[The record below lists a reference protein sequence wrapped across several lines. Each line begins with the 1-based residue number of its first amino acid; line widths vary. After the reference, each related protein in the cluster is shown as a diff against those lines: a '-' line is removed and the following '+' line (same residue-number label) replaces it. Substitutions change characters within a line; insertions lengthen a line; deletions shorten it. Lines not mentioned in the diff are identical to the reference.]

1 MPRDQK
7 LRRGNEDNDDDDDDN
22 DHDNYDAAVAPIASS
37 VLSLFFWHLAT
48 LTVLHRCSSTLH
60 MTKRRTRTEQ
70 DRSIFLNYITRQTAK
85 KRLRQ
90 ATPIYRP

>member
-22 DHDNYDAAVAPIASS
+22 DHDNYDAAVVPIASS

-48 LTVLHRCSSTLH
+48 STVLHRCSSTLH

-70 DRSIFLNYITRQTAK
+70 ERSIFLNQLYPSNSQEKVETSYFY
-85 KRLRQ
+85 L
-90 ATPIYRP
+90 